1 MPGSTLDDVGVEL
14 HRERVGRGVTNGPRL
29 RREQV
34 GRLLRAVQLHVRGG
48 AMCHPQ
54 PPGIPQGRC
63 RAGHRAYCG
72 SLASRASLDGR
83 CRGDRP
89 LDCWQVSGD
98 RSGHGHPPVLPAGA
112 IADRSAIVISGVNGS
127 WSVRKPNHTV
137 EIDSSAPAPPLICGA
152 DGLPPGCD
160 FFDRSI
166 GPKTPEGIASQ
177 AAPGH
182 VDAYLGVGIA
192 ERFVLSAPFWAVRTG
207 PVHHHT

>member
-1 MPGSTLDDVGVEL
+1 VSSATAWYTARPLPGWSPCLLREPGFSGQSRRPVQGGSTTGLLAGIW
-14 HRERVGRGVTNGPRL
+14 RP
-29 RREQV
+29 
-34 GRLLRAVQLHVRGG
+34 LRAR
-48 AMCHPQ
+48 A
-54 PPGIPQGRC
+54 PPPFF
-63 RAGHRAYCG
+63 
-72 SLASRASLDGR
+72 
-83 CRGDRP
+83 P
-89 LDCWQVSGD
+89 L
-98 RSGHGHPPVLPAGA
+98 VLF
-112 IADRSAIVISGVNGS
+112 ADRSATVISGVNGS